1 MKANGSSDMKTS
13 RSAVPGPRV
22 AGGCDLRP
30 LPIAGIESGYP
41 GADRSTLSQVDLA
54 NLGVGIVVSDSH
66 GTITQVNAAAK
77 RLSQMDPEGKALS
90 TAPSIWGEMF
100 DAKGRPIPVEEW
112 PCVRALRGK
121 TTISA
126 ECRLVRRDGSSYD
139 ILFGACPIRSAKSQI
154 VGALS
159 SLTDI
164 TDYKQKELAFRED
177 AALNERSR
185 IAADIHDTAVQGLNA
200 VVLQLEAAEEEI
212 LANPEQARQRLRR
225 VREIARESLAE
236 TRRSMWT
243 LCQESFDDKHPAI
256 ALAFV
261 AQKLFAG
268 TPVKLQLSL
277 GEDTRAIPTDM
288 RIELL
293 RIGKEALSNVLKHA
307 RATTVTL
314 ELAWLEKELRLSVL
328 DDGQGFKSESLPSG
342 QGGFGLFGMRTRAE
356 RLGGKL
362 VVESRPERGTQIVAH
377 FPLPLYQVK
386 KCA

>member
-1 MKANGSSDMKTS
+1 
-13 RSAVPGPRV
+13 
-22 AGGCDLRP
+22 
-30 LPIAGIESGYP
+30 
-41 GADRSTLSQVDLA
+41 
-54 NLGVGIVVSDSH
+54 
-66 GTITQVNAAAK
+66 
-77 RLSQMDPEGKALS
+77 
-90 TAPSIWGEMF
+90 
-100 DAKGRPIPVEEW
+100 
-112 PCVRALRGK
+112 
-121 TTISA
+121 
-126 ECRLVRRDGSSYD
+126 
-139 ILFGACPIRSAKSQI
+139 
-154 VGALS
+154 
-159 SLTDI
+159 
-164 TDYKQKELAFRED
+164 
-177 AALNERSR
+177 
-185 IAADIHDTAVQGLNA
+185 
-200 VVLQLEAAEEEI
+200 VLQLEAAEEEI

>member
-1 MKANGSSDMKTS
+1 MKANGSSNMKTT
-13 RSAVPGPRV
+13 RSAGPGPCV
-22 AGGCDLRP
+22 TGGCDLRP
-30 LPIAGIESGYP
+30 LPIAGIESGCP

-66 GTITQVNAAAK
+66 GTITLVNVAAK

-90 TAPSIWGEMF
+90 TASSIWGEMF
-100 DAKGRPIPVEEW
+100 DVKGRPIPVEEW
-112 PCVRALRGK
+112 PCARALRGK

-164 TDYKQKELAFRED
+164 TDYKQQEFAFRED

-243 LCQESFDDKHPAI
+243 LCQESFDHKHPAI
-256 ALAFV
+256 ALAFM

-268 TPVKLQLSL
+268 TAVKLQLSL
-277 GEDTRAIPTDM
+277 GEDTRAIPADM
-288 RIELL
+288 RIGLL

-362 VVESRPERGTQIVAH
+362 VVDSRPERGTQIVAH
-377 FPLPLYQVK
+377 FPLPPYQEK
-386 KCA
+386 TCA